1 MTPGLGLLID
11 IGVDILKTSKT
22 SATTFITAQIGNV
35 LTSIATGDV
44 SEWWQHVGFASRPR
58 KPSPGAGA
66 AQAVVI
72 KRSDHDAVIASRDS
86 RSAAV
91 YDSLAD
97 GETAIFAS
105 EGDAIIILRVDGSI
119 EITGGTVKIG
129 DATAASLA
137 MGSAFEALWNQLAT
151 NAATLDGAATF
162 AGAPN
167 VPTLSTFFSAH
178 LAEKLK
184 TTKADGT

>member
-11 IGVDILKTSKT
+11 VGVDILKTSKT
-22 SATTFITAQIGNV
+22 NASAFITAQIGNV
-35 LTSIATGDV
+35 LTSIASGDV

-58 KPSPGAGA
+58 KPTPGTSA

-91 YDSLAD
+91 YDSLVD

-105 EGDAIIILRVDGSI
+105 EGDAIIILRVDGTI

-129 DATAASLA
+129 D
-137 MGSAFEALWNQLAT
+137 
-151 NAATLDGAATF
+151 GAAVVLAKAQAITDLQT
-162 AGAPN
+162 AINGWTPVPNDGGA
-167 VPTLSTFFSAH
+167 A
-178 LAEKLK
+178 LK
-184 TTKADGT
+184 AALTAWVATTTYATTKAKGT

>member
-22 SATTFITAQIGNV
+22 NAATFITAQIGNV

-58 KPSPGAGA
+58 APQPGAGA

-91 YDSLAD
+91 YHSLAD

-105 EGDAIIILRVDGSI
+105 EGDAIIILRANGTI
-119 EITGGTVKIG
+119 EVTGGTVKIG
-129 DATAASLA
+129 DSAAAALAKAAAISDLQTAIN
-137 MGSAFEALWNQLAT
+137 GWVPVPN
-151 NAATLDGAATF
+151 DGGAALKAALVTW
-162 AGAPN
+162 
-167 VPTLSTFFSAH
+167 
-178 LAEKLK
+178 LANTTYS
-184 TTKADGT
+184 TTKAKGT